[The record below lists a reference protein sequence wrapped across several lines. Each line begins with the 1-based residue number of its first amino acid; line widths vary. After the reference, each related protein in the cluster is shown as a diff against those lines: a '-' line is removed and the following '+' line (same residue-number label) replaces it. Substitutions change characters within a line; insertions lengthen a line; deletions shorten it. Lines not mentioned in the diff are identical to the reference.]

1 MQPALSGPIAR
12 MPDVDI
18 DDLKRKNLALQ
29 RRIDDM
35 ELELQKQKN
44 EVKRAVQA
52 LTNLR
57 DILQPLH
64 RVMRM
69 VFGEIETV
77 DIPDAG
83 TPENS
88 SSPKS
93 TSGLSAKWEMLK
105 NKLGGRQA
113 EFIELLQHGPMT
125 AKQLGAAAHCDPR
138 TAYNVVNK
146 MKLDGLVD
154 NSGGKFS
161 LKEL

>member
-12 MPDVDI
+12 MPEVDI
-18 DDLKRKNLALQ
+18 DNLKRKNLALQ
-29 RRIDDM
+29 RRIDDL

-44 EVKRAVQA
+44 EAKRAMQA

-64 RVMRM
+64 RAMRM

-77 DIPDAG
+77 DLPEAG
-83 TPENS
+83 TVAMPSSGNS
-88 SSPKS
+88 
-93 TSGLSAKWEMLK
+93 SGLSAKWEMLK
-105 NKLGGRQA
+105 HKLGGRQA

-154 NSGGKFS
+154 NNGGKFS